1 MQVILVLTDIG
12 EDKITYSMFEA
23 RGEGESMQDIVSS
36 PSVQI
41 GAVLSAFLKT
51 AETYNVAFAEVVI
64 SEEVKSKYPNYDWRE
79 KLLKSDSSVIH
90 LDLNK
95 LKPKGNS

>member
-23 RGEGESMQDIVSS
+23 RGEGETMQDIVNS

-41 GAVLSAFLKT
+41 GAVL
-51 AETYNVAFAEVVI
+51 
-64 SEEVKSKYPNYDWRE
+64 
-79 KLLKSDSSVIH
+79 
-90 LDLNK
+90 
-95 LKPKGNS
+95 